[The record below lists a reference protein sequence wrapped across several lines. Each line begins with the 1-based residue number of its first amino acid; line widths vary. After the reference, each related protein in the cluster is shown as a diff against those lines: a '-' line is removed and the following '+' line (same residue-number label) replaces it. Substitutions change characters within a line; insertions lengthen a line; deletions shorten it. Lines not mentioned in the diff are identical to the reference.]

1 LKMKYAILGLF
12 LFVSLAIQAQQKNV
26 FLDPAFWQTK
36 PGPEAIKAEIEKGNN
51 AAEFNPANFDPVVLA
66 INGGAPN
73 ESVKYLLEQKGND
86 VNKLT
91 HDGRTYIFWSASK
104 GNTELMEHLISKGA
118 KIAGQQDNHGY
129 SVLNF
134 AANGGQK
141 DTKVYDLCLKNGA
154 DLKKDLTHEGAN
166 ALLLVL
172 ASDTDGKLTEYFIS
186 KGLSLKSTDAQ
197 GNTAF
202 NYAARA
208 GNIELM
214 KSLKAKGVPFT
225 DNAMIMAAQGSR
237 RGSAPIETFQY
248 LETLGMKPTVLS
260 KNGENVLH
268 LIVRRPGQEKMI
280 QYFLDKGVKVDQVN
294 REGNTVFMNAAA
306 ANREL
311 PTLELLRPG
320 ITDINKANKE
330 GLTALTLAVRGNSP
344 EVVQY
349 LVEKGAKTN
358 IKDAKGDN
366 LTVYLLDAYN
376 ARQPKDFEAKLDIL
390 KKGGLD
396 MAAVQPNGN
405 TLYHLAV
412 SKNDVNLLKLVS
424 TMNVDVNATNK
435 EGFTAL
441 HKAAMLG
448 KDDVVMKYLISVGAR
463 KDIKTSFSETA
474 FDLAS
479 ENENFSKQNISL
491 GFLK

>member
-1 LKMKYAILGLF
+1 MKYVILGLF
-12 LFVSLAIQAQQKNV
+12 LAFGLAIQAQQKNV

-51 AAEFNPANFDPVVLA
+51 PAEFNPSNFDPVVLA
-66 INGGAPN
+66 INGGASN

-91 HDGRTYIFWSASK
+91 HDGRTYIFWAASK
-104 GNTELMEHLISKGA
+104 GNTELMEYLVSKGA

-141 DTKVYDLCLKNGA
+141 DTRVYDICLKNGA

-172 ASDTDGKLTEYFIS
+172 PSDADGKLTEYFIS

-214 KSLKAKGVPFT
+214 KSLRAKGVAFT

-237 RGSAPIETFQY
+237 RGSVPIETFQY
-248 LETLGMKPTVLS
+248 LESVGIKTTVLS

-268 LIVRRPGQEKMI
+268 LVVRRPGQEKLI
-280 QYFLDKGVKVDQVN
+280 QYFLDKGVKIDQVN
-294 REGNTVFMNAAA
+294 NDGNNVFMNAAA
-306 ANREL
+306 VNRETA
-311 PTLELLRPG
+311 TLEQLRPG
-320 ITDINKANKE
+320 ITDINKANKD
-330 GLTALTLAVRGNSP
+330 GLSALTMAVRGNSP

-349 LVEKGAKTN
+349 MVEKGARTDV
-358 IKDAKGDN
+358 KDSKGDN
-366 LTVYLLDAYN
+366 LTVYLVDAYN
-376 ARQPKDFEAKLDIL
+376 ARQSKEFEAKMEIL

-396 MAAVQPNGN
+396 LKAVQPNGN

-412 SKNDVNLLKLVS
+412 AKNDVNLLKLVS
-424 TMNVDVNATNK
+424 TLDIDVNATNK